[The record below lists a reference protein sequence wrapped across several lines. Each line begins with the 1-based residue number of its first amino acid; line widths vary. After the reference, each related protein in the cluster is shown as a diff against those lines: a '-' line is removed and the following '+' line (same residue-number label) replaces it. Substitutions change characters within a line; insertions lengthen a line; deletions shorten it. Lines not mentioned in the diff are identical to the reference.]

1 MRLDL
6 RGLIAISPF
15 LLAAACATGGSR
27 GVDPDAPPIV
37 LEVRNNNFQDATIFF
52 TRDGERQRLGIV
64 TGKTDQTFA
73 IPWGPNLLLRLEAN
87 FIGGGYCST
96 RDFQMEPGQRF
107 VLELQPDLRVNID
120 CRPPGR

>member
-1 MRLDL
+1 MRLAPH
-6 RGLIAISPF
+6 GLIAVSSIIV
-15 LLAAACATGGSR
+15 AAACATGGSR

-52 TRDGERQRLGIV
+52 ARDGERQRLGIV

-73 IPWGPNLLLRLEAN
+73 IPWGPNMILILEAN

-96 RDFQMEPGQRF
+96 GEIQMEPGQRF
-107 VLELQPDLRVNID
+107 VLQLQPDLRVNID